1 MLQSITTN
9 GGALSFLRVKKLRKG
24 TIVLYHFANGHTALE
39 QVGVAQA
46 SDEPISAREFDEL
59 AALRKAQA
67 WGAPL
72 FQPCHPN
79 YQDALIRLKEL
90 ERKEYNG

>member
-9 GGALSFLRVKKLRKG
+9 GGAISFLRIKKLRKG
-24 TIVLYHFANGHTALE
+24 TVVLYHFSNGHTALE
-39 QVGVAQA
+39 QVGAARV

-72 FQPCHPN
+72 FQSNHPK
-79 YQDALIRLKEL
+79 YHDTLIRLKEL
-90 ERKEYNG
+90 ERKERNV